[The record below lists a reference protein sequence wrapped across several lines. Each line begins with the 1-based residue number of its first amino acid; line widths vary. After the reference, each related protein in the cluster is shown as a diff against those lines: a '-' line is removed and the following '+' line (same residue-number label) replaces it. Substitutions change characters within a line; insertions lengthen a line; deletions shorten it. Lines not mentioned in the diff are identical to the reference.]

1 MPKHT
6 AARVGL
12 PYNQSLMRM
21 TGVQAKTPQYRHF
34 HQVYYKLLLS
44 TLPDKCQGAK
54 VLTQVKHL
62 LLQAYGRLLLKCDV
76 WDAFATLLEIG
87 RAHV

>member
-12 PYNQSLMRM
+12 PYNQGLMRM
-21 TGVQAKTPQYRHF
+21 TGVQAKTPQYGRF
-34 HQVYYKLLLS
+34 HHVYYQILLS
-44 TLPDKCQGAK
+44 TLPGKCQGAK
-54 VLTQVKHL
+54 VLTQVQYM

-76 WDAFATLLEIG
+76 WDAFATPFS
-87 RAHV
+87 R